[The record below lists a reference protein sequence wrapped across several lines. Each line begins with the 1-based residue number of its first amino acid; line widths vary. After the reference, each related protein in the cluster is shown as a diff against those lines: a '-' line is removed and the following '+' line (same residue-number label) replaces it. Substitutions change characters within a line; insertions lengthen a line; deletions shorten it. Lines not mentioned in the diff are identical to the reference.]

1 MASTALVFSFLLKC
15 VFVAAQLSSSSLE
28 SHPDVLDLGFS
39 FDPVKPAYW
48 TNLPH
53 HRRTPFSVS
62 PDGKSAYLA
71 YLDSSD
77 TNVHVAQVDP
87 TTFAAVGTPVT
98 VKDGKEAGGLVAQN
112 DGFAL
117 LTNVAV
123 TGTDAPPSNTP
134 VPVIVRYQNGQ
145 ETWRTFVAGPG
156 VHADFGLAMAPD
168 MNGDLVY
175 SESAKLYGAYFVV
188 TDYTGNAKGH
198 FGDSIEYV
206 DDTGSNQTIT
216 GATSA
221 WGCSHNTGIAFEAA
235 DEPPFASVCA
245 EDHGSIW
252 LNTKTQGMSGQK
264 IAGENTT
271 NGASG
276 EPMGGM
282 SGSYSALA
290 NFPGTTQY
298 IFAWATRGCVNLTPD
313 SWMGNGFTQCSPRT
327 MNHNV
332 AISLMS
338 DKQTMTGAQ
347 AISTVG
353 APSGDDQLNLVT
365 TGTIDR
371 SNVHVATFDSS
382 TALVTWE
389 EIASP
394 SCTDVAMGC
403 SGTFT
408 GAYYQAVDSSGKT
421 LGDPISS
428 NDVYVSGDIVNI
440 GDKLCWPYVNTAWD
454 LSKPSGYGSQGT
466 TTTKMSFACIPNG
479 GAGSG
484 SASNSSS
491 NATASAPATSA
502 AATSA
507 AATSAVASPS
517 IIATDSVSTG
527 AAVQVPSPTPISSD
541 AAPSSTAAAV
551 SEAVPTPEPS
561 SSDVASA
568 PESSS
573 SITTPTTNES
583 APVPTPTPAD
593 PAPEPEPSTPTDP
606 TPSSSSTP
614 TETPIT
620 TITTPPVS
628 PSASPSSGSGSG
640 SGSDPAPPSPTQQQ
654 QAFQQILKLLEQ
666 LLALFKSSN
675 SNGEG
680 AEAASKVKARRHAR
694 DVGV

>member
-1 MASTALVFSFLLKC
+1 MT
-15 VFVAAQLSSSSLE
+15 
-28 SHPDVLDLGFS
+28 
-39 FDPVKPAYW
+39 
-48 TNLPH
+48 
-53 HRRTPFSVS
+53 
-62 PDGKSAYLA
+62 
-71 YLDSSD
+71 
-77 TNVHVAQVDP
+77 QVDP
-87 TTFAAVGTPVT
+87 ATFASVGTPVT
-98 VKDGKEAGGLVAQN
+98 VTGGKEAGGLVAQN

-123 TGTDAPPSNTP
+123 TGTNAPPSGTP

-156 VHADFGLAMAPD
+156 VHEDFGLAMAPD

-175 SESAKLYGAYFVV
+175 SPTAKMYGAYFVV
-188 TDYTGNAKGH
+188 TEYTGNAAGH

-206 DDTGSNQTIT
+206 DDTGANHTIT

-235 DEPPFASVCA
+235 EQPPFASICA

-332 AISLMS
+332 AISLLT
-338 DKQTMTGAQ
+338 DKQTMAGAQ

-353 APSGDDQLNLVT
+353 AASGDDQLNLVT
-365 TGTIDR
+365 TSSIDR

-382 TALVTWE
+382 NALVTWE

-394 SCTDVAMGC
+394 TCKDIAMGC

-408 GAYYQAVDSSGKT
+408 GAYYQAVDSTGKK

-440 GDKLCWPYVNTAWD
+440 GEKLCWPYVNTAWD
-454 LSKPSGYGSQGT
+454 LSKAVGYGSKGT
-466 TTTKMSFACIPNG
+466 TATKMSFACISNGNG
-479 GAGSG
+479 GGST
-484 SASNSSS
+484 APSNSSSS
-491 NATASAPATSA
+491 NATAPANNSTATSPAVSSIIASGSVSTGMAVQVPSATAVSSSDA
-502 AATSA
+502 ASEALPT
-507 AATSAVASPS
+507 PEP
-517 IIATDSVSTG
+517 IATDSVSL
-527 AAVQVPSPTPISSD
+527 SSAGGD
-541 AAPSSTAAAV
+541 SSI
-551 SEAVPTPEPS
+551 PTPEPEAPSAS
-561 SSDVASA
+561 SLSMTD
-568 PESSS
+568 PLPTD
-573 SITTPTTNES
+573 SI
-583 APVPTPTPAD
+583 
-593 PAPEPEPSTPTDP
+593 PTDP
-606 TPSSSSTP
+606 SAPAPTDSTASPTDPSPPSS
-614 TETPIT
+614 
-620 TITTPPVS
+620 
-628 PSASPSSGSGSG
+628 PSLTSPSSNPTSTSGLGSG
-640 SGSDPAPPSPTQQQ
+640 SGSDSSSPSP
-654 QAFQQILKLLEQ
+654 QAQAALQQILKLLQQ
-666 LLALFKSSN
+666 LLALFKSNANVSQTT
-675 SNGEG
+675 
-680 AEAASKVKARRHAR
+680 ASARIKARRHAR
-694 DVGV
+694 DVVV